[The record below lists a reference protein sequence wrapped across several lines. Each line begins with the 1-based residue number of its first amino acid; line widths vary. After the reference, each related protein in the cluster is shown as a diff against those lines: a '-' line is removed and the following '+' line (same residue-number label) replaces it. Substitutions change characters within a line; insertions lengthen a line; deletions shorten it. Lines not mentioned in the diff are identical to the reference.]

1 MAIERS
7 LCQFALLILSKTP
20 PELFWTDE
28 ILSFKN
34 ILFIHIFTYYLLRA
48 CWMPD
53 TVIGTGDSV
62 IKKKWILP
70 SKNLVEIVAK
80 GPRSYSIELYFQHG
94 SQ

>member
-34 ILFIHIFTYYLLRA
+34 ILFIHIFIYYLLHA
-48 CWMPD
+48 C
-53 TVIGTGDSV
+53 
-62 IKKKWILP
+62 
-70 SKNLVEIVAK
+70 
-80 GPRSYSIELYFQHG
+80 
-94 SQ
+94 